1 MFGSHKRKVA
11 AKEAALVEQITDKVV
26 DKVEAN
32 EVTVGRKGVF
42 TPEQEALLDKLYNAS
57 GVMETVDS
65 FVIRTIDNV
74 LIEKLK
80 NKLPEEYLPTLYKI
94 IDEVMSGLENLIKDK

>member
-1 MFGSHKRKVA
+1 MFGSRKRKKA
-11 AKEAALVEQITDKVV
+11 AQQAELVEQITDKVV

-42 TPEQEALLDKLYNAS
+42 TPEQEELLDKLYEAK
-57 GVMETVDS
+57 GLVEKLDGPT
-65 FVIRTIDNV
+65 IRTIDNV

-80 NKLPEEYLPTLYKI
+80 SKLPEEYLPTLYQI
-94 IDEVMSGLENLIKDK
+94 IDEVMDGLKSLLESK